1 MLREKNPLL
10 NLELK
15 KEKPLIF
22 NNINDIFECLYELY
36 DLMLDSPIENFWYE
50 CLSIVI
56 SYFQLIALMFDK
68 IVSIINIKKEILYYK
83 YV

>member
-15 KEKPLIF
+15 KEKSLIF

-50 CLSIVI
+50 CLSIII

-68 IVSIINIKKEILYYK
+68 IVSIINIIKEIL
-83 YV
+83 

>member
-1 MLREKNPLL
+1 MIREKNPLL
-10 NLELK
+10 KLELK
-15 KEKPLIF
+15 KEKSIIF

-36 DLMLDSPIENFWYE
+36 DLMLDNPIENIWYE

-68 IVSIINIKKEILYYK
+68 IVSKINNIKANPII
-83 YV
+83 

>member
-15 KEKPLIF
+15 KEKLLIF

>member
-1 MLREKNPLL
+1 MIREKNPLL
-10 NLELK
+10 KLELK
-15 KEKPLIF
+15 KEKSIIF

-36 DLMLDSPIENFWYE
+36 DLMLDNPIENIWYE

-68 IVSIINIKKEILYYK
+68 IVSKINNIKANSII
-83 YV
+83 

>member
-1 MLREKNPLL
+1 MIREKNPLL
-10 NLELK
+10 KLELK
-15 KEKPLIF
+15 KEKSIIF

-36 DLMLDSPIENFWYE
+36 DLMLDNPIENIWYE

-68 IVSIINIKKEILYYK
+68 IVSIINIIKANPII
-83 YV
+83 

>member
-1 MLREKNPLL
+1 MIREKNPLL
-10 NLELK
+10 KLELK
-15 KEKPLIF
+15 KEKSIIF

-36 DLMLDSPIENFWYE
+36 DLMLDNPIENIWYE

-68 IVSIINIKKEILYYK
+68 IVSIINNIKANPII
-83 YV
+83 

>member
-1 MLREKNPLL
+1 MLKVKNPLL

-15 KEKPLIF
+15 KEKSLIF

-36 DLMLDSPIENFWYE
+36 DLMLDNPIENIWYE
-50 CLSIVI
+50 CISIVI

-68 IVSIINIKKEILYYK
+68 TVSIINIIKANSII
-83 YV
+83 

>member
-1 MLREKNPLL
+1 MIREKNPLL
-10 NLELK
+10 KLELK
-15 KEKPLIF
+15 KEKSLIF

-36 DLMLDSPIENFWYE
+36 DLMLDNPIENIWYE

-68 IVSIINIKKEILYYK
+68 IVSIINNIKANPII
-83 YV
+83 

>member
-15 KEKPLIF
+15 KEKSLIF

-50 CLSIVI
+50 CISIVI

-68 IVSIINIKKEILYYK
+68 IVSIINIIKEIL
-83 YV
+83 